1 MVILFKVSKTYWDKH
16 NLFQTKHYCFWSI
29 YISICSYFSNKVRHH
44 YRTTAMST
52 IHFNSQELSTNFFL
66 IIYVFPQRYCGLE
79 CYILWSLFF
88 LPNIMLLE
96 FTPMISSLLCYIIFH
111 WLTALRFM
119 VCLSINLGE
128 FPIFS
133 QWEQRIATDTL
144 NASLLEYL
152 GKCFPWDSVQIF
164 KFIKWKLFVEWGKK
178 WVIRS
183 TLSDMCST
191 IASWMRWGAMLMMFA
206 MSSFLI
212 INEVV
217 NILIIFTVSSHDHYH
232 MIFLFLKYLFFFCW
246 LMYL

>member
-16 NLFQTKHYCFWSI
+16 NLFQAKHYCFWSI

-52 IHFNSQELSTNFFL
+52 IHFYSQELSTNFFL
-66 IIYVFPQRYCGLE
+66 IIYVFPQRYCGLQ

-96 FTPMISSLLCYIIFH
+96 FTQMISSLLCYIIFH

-191 IASWMRWGAMLMMFA
+191 IASWMRWGGNADDVC
-206 MSSFLI
+206 
-212 INEVV
+212 NV
-217 NILIIFTVSSHDHYH
+217 
-232 MIFLFLKYLFFFCW
+232 LFSDY
-246 LMYL
+246 